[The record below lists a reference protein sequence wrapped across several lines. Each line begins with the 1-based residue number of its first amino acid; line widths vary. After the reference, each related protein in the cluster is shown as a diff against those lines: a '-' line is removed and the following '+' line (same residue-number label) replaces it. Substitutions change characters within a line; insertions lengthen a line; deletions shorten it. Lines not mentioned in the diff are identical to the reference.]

1 MIADKAHTTDTT
13 PTRRH
18 RFQGALR
25 WVAVIALGIAY
36 SVLSHVAAASEVPGL
51 LDALVAIV
59 PLAGVAL
66 VMAWRTPSRP
76 IRAALLALCMA
87 AGALLYA
94 ASDWLVAHFSWIFL
108 LQHAGMHALLGVA
121 FGRTLLAGATP
132 MISRFAR
139 IVHGTLSPA
148 LVRYTRSVTLAWTWY
163 FGAMATLSLL
173 LFWLAPL
180 RTWSVFANLL
190 GAPLLVLMFA
200 GEYAVRR
207 LVLPACDR
215 AGPIEA
221 IRAWRL
227 ATLADRKDAA

>member
-1 MIADKAHTTDTT
+1 VTADKADTT
-13 PTRRH
+13 PGRRH

-25 WVAVIALGIAY
+25 WLAVIALGIAY
-36 SVLSHVAAASEVPGL
+36 SLLSHFAAASEVPGVL
-51 LDALVAIV
+51 QALVAIV
-59 PLAGVAL
+59 PLAVVAL
-66 VMAWRTPSRP
+66 VMAWRTPSRTL
-76 IRAALLALCMA
+76 RVALLALCIA
-87 AGALLYA
+87 AGTLLYA
-94 ASDWLVAHFSWIFL
+94 QSDWLVAHFSWIFL

-121 FGRTLLAGATP
+121 FGRTLMAGATP

-163 FGAMATLSLL
+163 FGGMATLSLL

-200 GEYAVRR
+200 GEYAVRW

-221 IRAWRL
+221 IRAYRL
-227 ATLADRKDAA
+227 GSLADGKDGA